1 MLKKSHNEKVHSVQ
15 YVPPSTRT
23 CNVIVST
30 TTTRIENE
38 KRMESMIVKEC
49 HMKNLKKKFHLQ
61 DIGKN
66 GVMIL
71 KSMWNQ
77 FNARVRPWTEFNC
90 LTQGTNGKKR
100 HFWAS

>member
-1 MLKKSHNEKVHSVQ
+1 
-15 YVPPSTRT
+15 
-23 CNVIVST
+23 
-30 TTTRIENE
+30 
-38 KRMESMIVKEC
+38 
-49 HMKNLKKKFHLQ
+49 MKNLKKKFHLQ